1 MSGEHVVEMANLSNE
16 LEGIQQESSDDK
28 GPTFNQTNPHPHN
41 LLEGLH
47 NQNSSIINIPDYII
61 PEVSPMLEQSKN
73 PTPHLTLSRKLE
85 KKIPKEEINFVRQ
98 PFVPEDFLTELRYSL
113 WTDLC
118 GEQTEFQ
125 DALE

>member
-1 MSGEHVVEMANLSNE
+1 
-16 LEGIQQESSDDK
+16 
-28 GPTFNQTNPHPHN
+28 

-47 NQNSSIINIPDYII
+47 NHNSSIINIPDYII